1 MAAASA
7 VHVLHT
13 EPPCSHKLVQAQG
26 MHLQELLPPDCNLPL
41 TFEQL
46 QQMPMVK
53 NVFGS
58 TPAPGITRQLAAGT
72 VQEHF
77 PTVTLPAH
85 AQSGRCPTHSVS
97 DTAYVA
103 ATHAHVQRIANMAET
118 AKQAQPTLCTE
129 QPPPAGAP
137 PGQESQGPI
146 RPVGNAPETQQSAAG
161 GSDHFE
167 LAADWPP
174 DPGRMRCT
182 SVAQLIESWPNEEWC
197 PAPLYAHL
205 EDLVESVSVAATTG
219 TTMNVA
225 GHLYLCSATLAALR
239 SASQSLMPDEA
250 LMYTLCTFAGPGCWV
265 AFCELI
271 WKGDAAYCS
280 MALRVPSPIYSKTSG
295 PFAKPPP
302 NMSGVQV
309 ARVFNNA
316 VGYSGVQP
324 VAPFRSKIPYGLR
337 GLLVY
342 LKKLSHDETWI
353 ASV

>member
-1 MAAASA
+1 MRNLGDVQLILSQT
-7 VHVLHT
+7 LHMLQPRMLMCNGLQT
-13 EPPCSHKLVQAQG
+13 WPRQPSKHSQLYARSSHLLLVPHQ
-26 MHLQELLPPDCNLPL
+26 
-41 TFEQL
+41 
-46 QQMPMVK
+46 V
-53 NVFGS
+53 
-58 TPAPGITRQLAAGT
+58 R
-72 VQEHF
+72 
-77 PTVTLPAH
+77 
-85 AQSGRCPTHSVS
+85 
-97 DTAYVA
+97 
-103 ATHAHVQRIANMAET
+103 
-118 AKQAQPTLCTE
+118 
-129 QPPPAGAP
+129 
-137 PGQESQGPI
+137 
-146 RPVGNAPETQQSAAG
+146 TQQSAAG

-324 VAPFRSKIPYGLR
+324 VAPFLETPPSRSTQQDT
-337 GLLVY
+337 VWA
-342 LKKLSHDETWI
+342 TW
-353 ASV
+353 ASRVSEEVVSRRNLDCERVKV